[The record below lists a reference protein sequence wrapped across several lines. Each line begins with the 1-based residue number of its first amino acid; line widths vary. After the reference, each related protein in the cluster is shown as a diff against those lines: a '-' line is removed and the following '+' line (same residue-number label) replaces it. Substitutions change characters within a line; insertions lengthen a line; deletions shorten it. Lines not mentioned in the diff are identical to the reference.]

1 MVLLPGDDLGLLP
14 LPIWHVLSLP
24 AGLLAEG
31 DQSDQGLGVAQ
42 SLMGLLPCP
51 LVEMSIPNLEIRIDP
66 VHTNFKS
73 FLVMTLGPGAV
84 KIKKATNIP

>member
-51 LVEMSIPNLEIRIDP
+51 LVEMSIPNLEIRISRP
-66 VHTNFKS
+66 T
-73 FLVMTLGPGAV
+73 GPKVRGLQAQ
-84 KIKKATNIP
+84 IPQGGHWEQH